1 MMDGGENFDVRK
13 ADRAA
18 LCDIRNVVID
28 TTLPCKE
35 RIKSYI
41 DQIGNPYCYVDDGVV
56 VAIGYADTQVSLQ
69 DRLKSYVSSWDKGQE
84 SDGNS
89 SDLLTKNRISVII
102 ALSMKNGGNRQIG

>member
-1 MMDGGENFDVRK
+1 MRSGSGIILLLVGDNGCIREVNFDVRK

-69 DRLKSYVSSWDKGQE
+69 DRLKSYVSSLG
-84 SDGNS
+84 
-89 SDLLTKNRISVII
+89 
-102 ALSMKNGGNRQIG
+102 

>member
-69 DRLKSYVSSWDKGQE
+69 DRLKSYVYEDKRLKIEFNYRDEIAYDQE
-84 SDGNS
+84 
-89 SDLLTKNRISVII
+89 LLKQLEQAV
-102 ALSMKNGGNRQIG
+102 G

>member
-41 DQIGNPYCYVDDGVV
+41 DQIGNPNCYVDDGVV

-69 DRLKSYVSSWDKGQE
+69 DRLKSYVSSLG
-84 SDGNS
+84 
-89 SDLLTKNRISVII
+89 
-102 ALSMKNGGNRQIG
+102 

>member
-35 RIKSYI
+35 R
-41 DQIGNPYCYVDDGVV
+41 NPYCYVDDGVV

-69 DRLKSYVSSWDKGQE
+69 DRLKSYVSSLG
-84 SDGNS
+84 
-89 SDLLTKNRISVII
+89 
-102 ALSMKNGGNRQIG
+102 

>member
-35 RIKSYI
+35 RIKRYI

-69 DRLKSYVSSWDKGQE
+69 DRLKSYVSSLG
-84 SDGNS
+84 
-89 SDLLTKNRISVII
+89 
-102 ALSMKNGGNRQIG
+102 

>member
-41 DQIGNPYCYVDDGVV
+41 DQIGNPYCYVDVGVV
-56 VAIGYADTQVSLQ
+56 FGIRDRKVMAILQ
-69 DRLKSYVSSWDKGQE
+69 
-84 SDGNS
+84 
-89 SDLLTKNRISVII
+89 IC
-102 ALSMKNGGNRQIG
+102 